1 MIGDDDW
8 RSFFDPEEFGCELQ
22 MVLGGDVRE
31 VPGMLGAPRS
41 PDQLRTGNRNQ
52 GGVRAKP
59 GETICQVPRSELPE
73 DWPQRQVHLDG
84 KIYTAVEV
92 IPVGR
97 IRVALVLVPYS
108 EREKQHGRWLRD

>member
-52 GGVRAKP
+52 GGVRAKCVNEMAP
-59 GETICQVPRSELPE
+59 LIRCQPNFGLDSNRRGRS
-73 DWPQRQVHLDG
+73 
-84 KIYTAVEV
+84 
-92 IPVGR
+92 
-97 IRVALVLVPYS
+97 AL
-108 EREKQHGRWLRD
+108 RK